1 MFKDKPITMLIAA
14 GLMILLVALAGI
26 YPLFST
32 NTPGGFAGGRPGTNM
47 PGGAREI
54 PQDGNF
60 TPDGNPPSGMTPPD
74 GAFQPGSG
82 QMQRGNFNG
91 SVPSAN
97 STMVKVMQLLRGIQL
112 VGAVLISLLGVL
124 SIISILMGKGWARKT
139 AIVTAVLA
147 ILLTVTSM
155 FSFMFGFAL
164 VIKIITLVLAIAI
177 MVLCL
182 LSKARITANVP
193 A

>member
-1 MFKDKPITMLIAA
+1 MFKNKPIILLIAA

-32 NTPGGFAGGRPGTNM
+32 NTLGRFASGRPGANM

-54 PQDGNF
+54 PSDGNF
-60 TPDGNPPSGMTPPD
+60 NPGGNLPSGMAPPD

-82 QMQRGNFNG
+82 QMQRDNFNG
-91 SVPSAN
+91 NVPSAN
-97 STMVKVMQLLRGIQL
+97 TTMVKVMQLLRGVQL
-112 VGAVLISLLGVL
+112 IGAVLIILLGVL
-124 SIISILMGKGWARKT
+124 SVIGILWDKGWGRKT
-139 AIVTAVLA
+139 GIVNAVLA

-155 FSFMFGFAL
+155 FSFIFGWAL
-164 VIKIITLVLAIAI
+164 VIKFVSLTIAVAI
-177 MVLCL
+177 MFLCL
-182 LSKARITANVP
+182 LSKSRDTANVP